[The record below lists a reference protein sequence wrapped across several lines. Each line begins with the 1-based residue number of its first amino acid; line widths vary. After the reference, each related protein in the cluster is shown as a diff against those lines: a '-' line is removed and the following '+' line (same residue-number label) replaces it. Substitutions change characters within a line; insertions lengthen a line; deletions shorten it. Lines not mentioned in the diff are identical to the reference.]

1 MLNAS
6 THTFGPPDRTGLKPE
21 RFTVLIAAFL
31 LSLIPLSNDE
41 MWWHIVRGHAVVE
54 GEFGP
59 SQWLLVNEYL
69 ANSDWL
75 NGTIPWIVFSTCG
88 IAGLMLMKIGVG
100 LLIGSQ
106 LLRSGSMH
114 PASMLATVVCLVAVH
129 TAFDPSPATVDL
141 LGILATAALTTRR
154 AYVAVLVLAVVW
166 ANFSTGALWVVPAF
180 LCFAGLDDTMT
191 VSRKLAWLC
200 MLVLSLCLT
209 PRGLSSL
216 RDMAVL
222 FAPWILNEWAFLNG
236 TIYGSGR
243 LSLPTLAGLSLGL
256 IVISSRNIP
265 TTLKILAAGLTV
277 SGLLTAR
284 NLPAA
289 SLICCLL
296 LLRSFRCST
305 DANRHRLL
313 LRCAGLVMSAG
324 LVATRLSGGISGE
337 GERLGWGVA
346 DTLDIRFAERDL
358 QQFQQ
363 DELKAHCT
371 DISGAG
377 MFLMACPS
385 AKVLDVS
392 EAAIRSGRLKSY
404 SLLNHDL
411 MTGRKAAFIRQD
423 SSEGGW
429 WQALIN
435 TDTSLLVVSPEREAI
450 VTSLE
455 PTLWKPLSLDAPQLF
470 FASTAMPQFGSQIL
484 QARAM
489 RDMVEFGEWKHE
501 LYHRSIMPS
510 HTDLW
515 ATLGG
520 SPDYRADLRQ
530 ARVFRAMQMPMGSAR
545 TLLPV
550 LRNDGLLRGSS
561 EFTKTQQLLA
571 WNEWLNCGHVSM
583 LRRQALAYWCEQAVV
598 PGVAA
603 DDLNVDQKTSLPAE
617 AIRLYCSGEPDSAAD
632 LLTTAT
638 PEFLYAKHCLHWEA
652 GDGMLA
658 DAARKSLEIGFPK
671 HPLTAMTRM
680 LRDVE

>member
-6 THTFGPPDRTGLKPE
+6 THTFSQCNRIGPKPE

-31 LSLIPLSNDE
+31 LSLIPLSNAE
-41 MWWHIVRGHAVVE
+41 MWWHIVRGRAVID
-54 GEFGP
+54 GEFQP
-59 SQWLLVNEYL
+59 SQWLLVNEHL

-75 NGTIPWIVFSTCG
+75 SGTIPWVVFSICG
-88 IAGLMLMKIGVG
+88 TAGLMLMKIGVG
-100 LLIGSQ
+100 VFTGSQ
-106 LLRSGSMH
+106 LLRYGSMN
-114 PASMLATVVCLVAVH
+114 PANLLATVVCLVAVH
-129 TAFDPSPATVDL
+129 TAFDPSPIAVDL

-154 AYVAVLVLAVVW
+154 TYVAVVVLSVVW
-166 ANFSTGALWVVPAF
+166 ANFSTGALWVIPAF
-180 LCFAGLDDTMT
+180 LCFSCRENTMT
-191 VSRKLAWLC
+191 VSRQLTWVCLLGLGLC
-200 MLVLSLCLT
+200 IT
-209 PRGLSSL
+209 PRGMSSL
-216 RDMAVL
+216 GDMVVL
-222 FAPWILNEWAFLNG
+222 CVPWVFNDWAFLNA
-236 TIYGSGR
+236 TIYDSSR
-243 LSLPTLAGLSLGL
+243 LTLSTLAGFSLGL
-256 IVISSRNIP
+256 AVISSRNVP
-265 TTLKILAAGLTV
+265 TSVKILTACLTA

-289 SLICCLL
+289 SLICCLVL
-296 LLRSFRCST
+296 LINSEAAT
-305 DANRHRLL
+305 VANRRFLWIRFAVLL
-313 LRCAGLVMSAG
+313 VSAAI
-324 LVATRLSGGISGE
+324 VVWRLSGGINGNE
-337 GERLGWGVA
+337 ERLGWGVA
-346 DTLDIRFAERDL
+346 DALDIRFAERDL
-358 QQFQQ
+358 QQYRQE
-363 DELKAHCT
+363 ELTAHCT
-371 DISGAG
+371 GISGAG

-385 AKVLDVS
+385 AKVMDVS
-392 EAAIRSGRLKSY
+392 EAAIRSGRLQSY

-423 SSEGGW
+423 GSEGGW

-489 RDMVEFGEWKHE
+489 RDMVEFGEWKHQ
-501 LYHRSIMPS
+501 LYHRTIMPS
-510 HTDLW
+510 HTDFR
-515 ATLGG
+515 AALGG

-530 ARVFRAMQMPMGSAR
+530 AQVFRAMQMPIGSAR

-550 LRNDGLLRGSS
+550 LRNGGLLRGSS

-603 DDLNVDQKTSLPAE
+603 DDLAVDQKTALPPE
-617 AIRLYCSGEPDSAAD
+617 AIRLYCNGEPDLAAD

-638 PEFLYAKHCLHWEA
+638 PEFLYAKHCLHWES
-652 GDGMLA
+652 GDGILA
-658 DAARKSLEIGFPK
+658 DAARKSLEIGFPQ